1 MADQP
6 APTSGWASLNCY
18 HLWCYSGCNLGQ
30 PSGPAPNPGTVT
42 FQVYGVVIP
51 DLWSRDFKSIWFQTH
66 EMEHPSLCVILPL
79 PSWLTRVT
87 PALVPVNQTRLPLR
101 SLFKFRLFW
110 TFLQTHFQT
119 RKFSQVSVATFLIA
133 QKLEVFTE
141 PCQGLTVS
149 WTSRPLDLP
158 RAGYESKSRKVSP
171 LHLQKWNALSVC
183 MASWSLTHQTLD
195 FDRTQVSKPL
205 EVSSGPEFVTEQF
218 SWRFSKGF
226 YSEILKFRKCYHK
239 TCKVDFHST
248 D

>member
-42 FQVYGVVIP
+42 FQVYGIVIP
-51 DLWSRDFKSIWFQTH
+51 SLWSRDFKSIWFQTH

-87 PALVPVNQTRLPLR
+87 SALVPVNQTRSQLKK
-101 SLFKFRLFW
+101 SLQVSTFFRLSFKL
-110 TFLQTHFQT
+110 TFKL
-119 RKFSQVSVATFLIA
+119 KALLSVSCDIFECS
-133 QKLEVFTE
+133 KLEVFTE